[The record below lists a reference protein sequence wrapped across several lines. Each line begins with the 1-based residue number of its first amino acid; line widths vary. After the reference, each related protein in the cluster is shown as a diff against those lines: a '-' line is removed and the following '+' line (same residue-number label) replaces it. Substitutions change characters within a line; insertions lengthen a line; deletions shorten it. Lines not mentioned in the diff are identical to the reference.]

1 MVAVP
6 THKHIYKLYSS
17 LVSLLSFPLNVGTDS
32 LARAHKVQIRAPNSG
47 VGDPPGVLR
56 RAQYVDS
63 GHVSA
68 IRGEGLV
75 FKEGKEGTEK
85 SDLRHTQLG

>member
-47 VGDPPGVLR
+47 VGDPPSVLR

-75 FKEGKEGTEK
+75 LKRVKK
-85 SDLRHTQLG
+85 VPKKVI